1 MKQDTETIPGDGVSK
16 KLKLFVTLLTLI
28 TFIALVAL
36 FTKLATKQSSP
47 KKKALAVT
55 KPQSSQLL
63 IDEYSQVGARLINV
77 GLTEQA
83 IDQYIK
89 IWEMQTTGTL
99 ARANAAQTIGIL
111 YADLGNCQ
119 EALVWLFRAEVSDLG
134 KTLPLQPLIDT
145 CLSKVRSEI
154 SDQ

>member
-89 IWEMQTTGTL
+89 IFYGATYEQG
-99 ARANAAQTIGIL
+99 
-111 YADLGNCQ
+111 
-119 EALVWLFRAEVSDLG
+119 
-134 KTLPLQPLIDT
+134 
-145 CLSKVRSEI
+145 
-154 SDQ
+154 